1 MRVRLKHVKKVRAKG
16 KVYFY
21 HTKTGQRLPDD
32 PGERARW
39 VLEINAGLERTRP
52 VQQAGTVAHT
62 VTAYLA
68 SPEFKQLAPG
78 SQKGYRNALDTIRGR
93 WGQFRIEQPERKHVM
108 ALRDKYSDTPGAA
121 NTLLRILGVLF
132 RFAVDRGLRAD
143 NPTRGVPRL
152 KGGEGHQPWTEEAIA
167 QFLKSAPEDMCD
179 ALMLG
184 LYTGQR
190 KGDVQ
195 RLTWADY
202 DGQGINVRQQK
213 TGTRLWIPVHPTL
226 KTMLDKK
233 DPASPLILT
242 RNGRPMTD
250 ATFRH
255 RWSKAVQAAGLDGHT
270 FHGLRYTAT
279 ALLFEAGATPQEAA
293 AITGHRSL
301 AMLEKY
307 GRSAQ
312 QKLLAQSAI
321 TKLIRNTDRTE
332 NGKPDRKNWKTE
344 A

>member
-1 MRVRLKHVKKVRAKG
+1 MRVKLKHVKKVRAKG

-32 PGERARW
+32 PEERARW
-39 VLEINAGLERTRP
+39 VLEINAGLNQTRP
-52 VQQAGTVAHT
+52 DQRAGTVGHT
-62 VTAYLA
+62 IKAYLS
-68 SPEFKQLAPG
+68 SPEFNQLAPG
-78 SQKGYRNALDTIRGR
+78 SKKGYRNALDTIRDH
-93 WGQFRIEQPERKHVM
+93 WGKFRIEQPERKHVM
-108 ALRDKYSDTPGAA
+108 ALRDKYSDKPGKA

-152 KGGEGHQPWTEEAIA
+152 KQGEGHKPWTEDAIA
-167 QFLKSAPEDMCD
+167 QFLQSAPEDMCD
-179 ALMLG
+179 ALLLG

-190 KGDVQ
+190 RGDVQ
-195 RLTWADY
+195 RMSWADY

-213 TGTRLWIPVHPTL
+213 TGARLWIPVHPKL
-226 KTMLDKK
+226 KAMLDAKERV
-233 DPASPLILT
+233 SPLILT
-242 RNGRPMTD
+242 RSGKPMTD
-250 ATFRH
+250 ATIRH

-279 ALLFEAGATPQEAA
+279 ANLFEAGATPQEAA
-293 AITGHRSL
+293 AITGHKSL

-321 TKLIRNTDRTE
+321 KKLTVNVD
-332 NGKPDRKNWKTE
+332 
-344 A
+344 